1 MLQNRLVLVIFL
13 IGIAEC
19 SYADS
24 ASNSLSLSL
33 PSSGMNYQSD
43 KFRAGDLDCS
53 NSIGSATNIEF
64 GLTSIIQ
71 GSSLSNAGHRTGDI
85 GVYAQITIP
94 LGKRNKNRIE
104 NELVISK
111 LDNAIVYTRDIKNNL
126 RDDLLK
132 LEVYIDKIDK
142 KVEASGDRIKETQAS
157 IDLVLEDVLNEMNQ
171 VQKDVTVSIREVEAL
186 IRESEKDVR
195 DNLRET
201 EARLDQS
208 MKKLEYTIN
217 QRLQEL
223 LDNPLSN

>member
-1 MLQNRLVLVIFL
+1 MAEVEVGGIKFSGGKFFIVISVVSTLAGSLWAGF
-13 IGIAEC
+13 EF
-19 SYADS
+19 YADY
-24 ASNSLSLSL
+24 
-33 PSSGMNYQSD
+33 MDMKEIVQE
-43 KFRAGDLDCS
+43 
-53 NSIGSATNIEF
+53 INIDE
-64 GLTSIIQ
+64 IK
-71 GSSLSNAGHRTGDI
+71 A
-85 GVYAQITIP
+85 
-94 LGKRNKNRIE
+94 E

-142 KVEASGDRIKETQAS
+142 KVEASGDRIKSTQAS